1 MVGPEAIGLL
11 SAVGVWLP
19 VWQAENVWNDAGAG
33 HMPRFGHLSTRLVYR
48 YKNREALCGVR
59 ARRRERALSPL
70 PLLFPSTFARPM
82 VFFRSSYNL
91 TQFDKTRIKQMTKCS
106 SSRPVEDASP
116 HTRPCTAPPP
126 PSVRVGR
133 APRATPE
140 RRNPRTDIRTD
151 TAAASTPGE

>member
-11 SAVGVWLP
+11 SAVGVWLS

-59 ARRRERALSPL
+59 ARGARARAPRLL

-91 TQFDKTRIKQMTKCS
+91 TQFYKTRIKQMTKCS

-116 HTRPCTAPPP
+116 HTRPTAPPP
-126 PSVRVGR
+126 PSAGGES
-133 APRATPE
+133 AA
-140 RRNPRTDIRTD
+140 RNAREAKP
-151 TAAASTPGE
+151 

>member
-33 HMPRFGHLSTRLVYR
+33 HTPRFGHLSTARLMYR

-91 TQFDKTRIKQMTKCS
+91 TQFYKTRINQMTKCS

-116 HTRPCTAPPP
+116 HTRPTAPPP
-126 PSVRVGR
+126 PSAGGES
-133 APRATPE
+133 AA
-140 RRNPRTDIRTD
+140 RNAREAKP
-151 TAAASTPGE
+151 

>member
-59 ARRRERALSPL
+59 ARAARAARAPPLLSPL

-91 TQFDKTRIKQMTKCS
+91 TQFYKTGIK
-106 SSRPVEDASP
+106 PD
-116 HTRPCTAPPP
+116 
-126 PSVRVGR
+126 
-133 APRATPE
+133 
-140 RRNPRTDIRTD
+140 D
-151 TAAASTPGE
+151 